1 LEPPMVMDHYPY
13 KKQTL
18 VRNPGAFSDVYDSPL
33 GARFWKFLTQPENV
47 LLLEGATFLR
57 QPAIVVLAP
66 RLLAEFDRELRDG
79 DAGKGADRLKQA
91 LGTMVRDIMVSL
103 DYEIE
108 RSGVNVQRF
117 GPPFVTAT
125 RYLPP
130 GSAKG

>member
-1 LEPPMVMDHYPY
+1 MVMDHYPY

-18 VRNPGAFSDVYDSPL
+18 MQNPGAFSDVYDSPL

-79 DAGKGADRLKQA
+79 DAGKGADRLSRPSGPWCA
-91 LGTMVRDIMVSL
+91 TSWS
-103 DYEIE
+103 
-108 RSGVNVQRF
+108 RS
-117 GPPFVTAT
+117 AT
-125 RYLPP
+125 RSSVPASTF
-130 GSAKG
+130 SASDRRL